1 MRPER
6 EPARDQPRP
15 LTDLEAEREVSLAG
29 VGQTILRRW
38 WLVAAAVVMG
48 AVIGYL
54 LSLGGGNVFQAR
66 ATVYPGNQLSP
77 SGNQAIQSPATNP
90 ATVGQVARSDEVVQ
104 DVARRVGVDPARLRR
119 GISTKQ
125 VGGTQTRTTT
135 TTVQLVEIGVRGP
148 WRAESAEAANLIAT
162 IVVDKTSGYVD
173 VKIKAQEEL
182 LAGQTRE
189 LAEIESRI
197 NDFNAAVSS
206 AQGLSQVERLIVSTQ
221 LSLFEQQRG
230 QLLEQQAETRQ
241 LLELARQVERGRV
254 LTKAVATKVPA
265 RSPKS
270 SIVAGGVIGLLIG
283 IALALLWTPL
293 VASRRA
299 PTPI

>member
-38 WLVAAAVVMG
+38 WLVAAAVVVG

-77 SGNQAIQSPATNP
+77 AGNQTIQSPATNP
-90 ATVGQVARSDEVVQ
+90 ATVGQLARSDEVVQ
-104 DVARRVGVDPARLRR
+104 EVAREVGVDPGQLRR

-135 TTVQLVEIGVRGP
+135 SHG
-148 WRAESAEAANLIAT
+148 AARR
-162 IVVDKTSGYVD
+162 DRCSG
-173 VKIKAQEEL
+173 A
-182 LAGQTRE
+182 LAGRECRGCQPDRRRSWSTR
-189 LAEIESRI
+189 RP
-197 NDFNAAVSS
+197 
-206 AQGLSQVERLIVSTQ
+206 GTST
-221 LSLFEQQRG
+221 
-230 QLLEQQAETRQ
+230 
-241 LLELARQVERGRV
+241 
-254 LTKAVATKVPA
+254 
-265 RSPKS
+265 
-270 SIVAGGVIGLLIG
+270 
-283 IALALLWTPL
+283 
-293 VASRRA
+293 
-299 PTPI
+299 

>member
-1 MRPER
+1 MGPDR

-38 WLVAAAVVMG
+38 WLVTAAVVVG

-66 ATVYPGNQLSP
+66 TTVYPGNQLSP

-90 ATVGQVARSDEVVQ
+90 ATVGQVARSEEVVQ
-104 DVARRVGVDPARLRR
+104 EVAREVGVDPAQLRR

-125 VGGTQTRTTT
+125 IGGTQARTTP

-148 WRAESAEAANLIAT
+148 WRAESAEAANLISE
-162 IVVDKTSGYVD
+162 IVVDRTSGYVD
-173 VKIKAQEEL
+173 VKIEAQEEL

-189 LAEIESRI
+189 LALIERKI
-197 NDFNAAVSS
+197 NEANAAVTS

-221 LSLFEQQRG
+221 LSLYEQQRG
-230 QLLEQQAETRQ
+230 QLLEQQSETRQ
-241 LLELARQVERGRV
+241 LLELARQVERGRI
-254 LTKAVATKVPA
+254 LTQAVATKVPA

-270 SIVAGGVIGLLIG
+270 SIVAGGVIGLLVG

-293 VASRRA
+293 VASRRT
-299 PTPI
+299 PTPT

>member
-38 WLVAAAVVMG
+38 WLVAAAVAVG

-54 LSLGGGNVFQAR
+54 LSLGGGSVFQAR

-77 SGNQAIQSPATNP
+77 AGNQTIQSPATNP
-90 ATVGQVARSDEVVQ
+90 ATVGQVARSDEIVQ
-104 DVARRVGVDPARLRR
+104 DVAREVGVDAGRLRR

-125 VGGTQTRTTT
+125 IGAQARTTT
-135 TTVQLVEIGVRGP
+135 TTIQLIEIGVRGP
-148 WRAESAEAANLIAT
+148 WRAESAEAANLIAQT
-162 IVVDKTSGYVD
+162 VVDRTSGYVD
-173 VKIKAQEEL
+173 VKIEAQEEL

-189 LAEIESRI
+189 LAQIERRI
-197 NDFNAAVSS
+197 DDYNSAVSS
-206 AQGLSQVERLIVSTQ
+206 SQGLTQVERLILSTQ

-230 QLLEQQAETRQ
+230 QLLERQAETRQ

-254 LTKAVATKVPA
+254 LTEAVATKVPA

-270 SIVAGGVIGLLIG
+270 SIVAGGVIGLLVG

-293 VASRRA
+293 VASRRTTA
-299 PTPI
+299 V

>member
-38 WLVAAAVVMG
+38 WLVAAAVVVG

-104 DVARRVGVDPARLRR
+104 EVARKVGIDPGRLRS

-125 VGGTQTRTTT
+125 VGATQTRATT

-148 WRAESAEAANLIAT
+148 WRAESAEAANLIST

-182 LAGQTRE
+182 LAAQTRQ
-189 LAEIESRI
+189 LAQIENQTSEVT
-197 NDFNAAVSS
+197 AAVSS
-206 AQGLSQVERLIVSTQ
+206 GQGLSQVERLILSTQ
-221 LSLFEQQRG
+221 LSLYEQQRG

-270 SIVAGGVIGLLIG
+270 SIVAGGVIGLLVG
-283 IALALLWTPL
+283 MALALLWTPL
-293 VASRRA
+293 VASRR
-299 PTPI
+299 TT

>member
-6 EPARDQPRP
+6 EPARERPRP

-38 WLVAAAVVMG
+38 WLVAAAVVVG

-54 LSLGGGNVFQAR
+54 LSLGGGNVYQAR

-77 SGNQAIQSPATNP
+77 AGNQTIQSPATNP
-90 ATVGQVARSDEVVQ
+90 ATVGQLARSDEVVQ
-104 DVARRVGVDPARLRR
+104 DVARRVGVNPGRLRN

-182 LAGQTRE
+182 LAAQTRQ
-189 LAEIESRI
+189 LAQIENQTS
-197 NDFNAAVSS
+197 DVTAAISS
-206 AQGLSQVERLIVSTQ
+206 AQGLSQVERLILSTQ
-221 LSLFEQQRG
+221 LSLYEQQRG

-254 LTKAVATKVPA
+254 LTEAVATKVPA

-270 SIVAGGVIGLLIG
+270 SIVAGGVIGLLVG

-293 VASRRA
+293 VASRRT
-299 PTPI
+299 PTPV

>member
-29 VGQTILRRW
+29 VGQTILRRR
-38 WLVAAAVVMG
+38 WLVAAAVVVG

-66 ATVYPGNQLSP
+66 ATVYPGNQF

-104 DVARRVGVDPARLRR
+104 DVAREVGVDPGRLRR

-125 VGGTQTRTTT
+125 IGATQTRTTA

-148 WRAESAEAANLIAT
+148 WRAESAEAANLIAE
-162 IVVDKTSGYVD
+162 IVVDRTSGYVD

-189 LAEIESRI
+189 LTLIERRI
-197 NDFNAAVSS
+197 DAFNAAVSS
-206 AQGLSQVERLIVSTQ
+206 SQGLSQVERLILSTQ

-230 QLLEQQAETRQ
+230 QLLEQQAVTRQ

-270 SIVAGGVIGLLIG
+270 SIVAGGVIGLLVG
-283 IALALLWTPL
+283 IALALLWAPL
-293 VASRRA
+293 GASRR
-299 PTPI
+299 TPA

>member
-38 WLVAAAVVMG
+38 WLVAAGVAVG

-54 LSLGGGNVFQAR
+54 LSLGGGSVFQAK

-90 ATVGQVARSDEVVQ
+90 ATMGQVARSDEVVQ
-104 DVARRVGVDPARLRR
+104 DVAREVGVDPGRLRR

-125 VGGTQTRTTT
+125 IGPTQTRTTAA
-135 TTVQLVEIGVRGP
+135 TVQLVEIGVRGP
-148 WRAESAEAANLIAT
+148 WRAESAEAANLIAET
-162 IVVDKTSGYVD
+162 VVDRTSGYVD
-173 VKIKAQEEL
+173 VKIEAQEEL

-189 LAEIESRI
+189 LAQIERRI
-197 NDFNAAVSS
+197 DDYNAAVSS
-206 AQGLSQVERLIVSTQ
+206 SQELSQVERLILSTQ

-230 QLLEQQAETRQ
+230 QLLE
-241 LLELARQVERGRV
+241 
-254 LTKAVATKVPA
+254 
-265 RSPKS
+265 
-270 SIVAGGVIGLLIG
+270 
-283 IALALLWTPL
+283 
-293 VASRRA
+293 
-299 PTPI
+299 

>member
-38 WLVAAAVVMG
+38 WLVAAAVAVG

-54 LSLGGGNVFQAR
+54 LSLGGGSVFQAR

-77 SGNQAIQSPATNP
+77 AGNQTIQSPATNP
-90 ATVGQVARSDEVVQ
+90 ATVGQVARSDEIVQ
-104 DVARRVGVDPARLRR
+104 DVAREVGVDAGRLRR

-125 VGGTQTRTTT
+125 IGAQARTTT
-135 TTVQLVEIGVRGP
+135 TTIQLIEIGVRGP
-148 WRAESAEAANLIAT
+148 WRAESAEAANLIAQT
-162 IVVDKTSGYVD
+162 VVDRTSGYVD
-173 VKIKAQEEL
+173 VKIEAQEEL

-189 LAEIESRI
+189 LAQIERRI
-197 NDFNAAVSS
+197 DDYNSAVSS
-206 AQGLSQVERLIVSTQ
+206 SQGLTQVERLILSTQ

-230 QLLEQQAETRQ
+230 QLLERQAETRQ

-254 LTKAVATKVPA
+254 LTEAVATKVPA

-270 SIVAGGVIGLLIG
+270 SIVAGGVIGLLVG

-293 VASRRA
+293 VASRR
-299 PTPI
+299 TTDV

>member
-6 EPARDQPRP
+6 EPARERPRP

-38 WLVAAAVVMG
+38 WLVGAAVLVG

-54 LSLGGGNVFQAR
+54 LSLGGGNVYQAR

-77 SGNQAIQSPATNP
+77 AGNQTIQSPATNP
-90 ATVGQVARSDEVVQ
+90 ATVGQLARSDEVVQ
-104 DVARRVGVDPARLRR
+104 DVARRVGVNPGRLRS

-148 WRAESAEAANLIAT
+148 WRAESARAANLIAG

-182 LAGQTRE
+182 LAAQTRQ
-189 LAEIESRI
+189 LAQIE
-197 NDFNAAVSS
+197 NQTNEVTAAVSS
-206 AQGLSQVERLIVSTQ
+206 AQGLSQVERLILSTQ
-221 LSLFEQQRG
+221 LSLYEQQRG

-270 SIVAGGVIGLLIG
+270 SIVAGGVIGLLVG

-293 VASRRA
+293 VASRRT
-299 PTPI
+299 PTPA

>member
-1 MRPER
+1 MGPDR

-38 WLVAAAVVMG
+38 WLVAAAVVVG

-66 ATVYPGNQLSP
+66 TTVYPGNQLSP
-77 SGNQAIQSPATNP
+77 AGNQTIQSPATNP

-104 DVARRVGVDPARLRR
+104 EVARKVGVDPGRLRR

-135 TTVQLVEIGVRGP
+135 ATVQLVEIGVRGP
-148 WRAESAEAANLIAT
+148 WRSQSAEAANLIAA

-173 VKIKAQEEL
+173 VKIEAQEEL

-189 LAEIESRI
+189 LALIERKI
-197 NDFNAAVSS
+197 NEANAAVSS

-221 LSLFEQQRG
+221 LSLYEQQRG
-230 QLLEQQAETRQ
+230 QLLEQQSETRQ
-241 LLELARQVERGRV
+241 LLELARQVERGRI

-270 SIVAGGVIGLLIG
+270 SIVAGGVIGLLVGIG
-283 IALALLWTPL
+283 LALLWTPL
-293 VASRRA
+293 VASRRT
-299 PTPI
+299 PTPA